1 VRDSAYVDLVA
12 AGVTVTEAAHMTT
25 TDAPTSDRSSGSGPG
40 ARRRLS
46 AAVLFGGA
54 LLASFAVVPGGS
66 AKLYWIPI
74 IVGVTY
80 LLAGAVVGRQSPL
93 WPAGVIVS
101 SWGLAVLLV
110 LRGTWSTDF
119 SGTAV
124 TAIGVGLLLAALLPR
139 VGVAVSLTSLAV
151 PVLLL
156 GSFELLQAESL
167 DLFSKG
173 WLFGVALALR
183 GIYDLRPGD

>member
-1 VRDSAYVDLVA
+1 
-12 AGVTVTEAAHMTT
+12 MTT
-25 TDAPTSDRSSGSGPG
+25 TDAPTSARSSGRGPG

-46 AAVLFGGA
+46 AGVLFVGA
-54 LLASFAVVPGGS
+54 LLASFVVVPGGS

-74 IVGVTY
+74 IVGMAY
-80 LLAGAVVGRQSPL
+80 LLAAAVVGRQSPL
-93 WPAGVIVS
+93 WPAGVVVS
-101 SWGLAVLLV
+101 SWGVAVLLV

-183 GIYDLRPGD
+183 GLYDLRPGD